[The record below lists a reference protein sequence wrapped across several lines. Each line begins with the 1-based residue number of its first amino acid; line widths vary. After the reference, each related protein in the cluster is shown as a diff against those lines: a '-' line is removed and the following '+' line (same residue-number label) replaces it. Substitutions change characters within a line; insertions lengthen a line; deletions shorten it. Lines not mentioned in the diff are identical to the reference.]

1 MYTIVYGSTA
11 NRDLTAKDNSNIL
24 ETSLDF
30 NEKNDVSGCLIYH
43 NHRFVQILE
52 GDKTIVEELYLNIK
66 KDKRHSDVTLLYN
79 PSKRERTFSNWSMA
93 FIDLSIDNDNTEE
106 RKLFK
111 TNLITYSELAETSDQ
126 ASAIFWS
133 EVKLILEQNDL

>member
-1 MYTIVYGSTA
+1 MYSIIYRSTGSP
-11 NRDLTAKDNSNIL
+11 DLAAKDISNIL
-24 ETSLDF
+24 ETAREF
-30 NEKNDVSGCLIYH
+30 NKINDITGCLIYH
-43 NHRFVQILE
+43 NHMFIQALE
-52 GDKTIVEELYLNIK
+52 GDRTILEELYLRIK

-111 TNLITYSELAETSDQ
+111 TNLITYSELAEISDQ

-133 EVKLILEQNDL
+133 EVKSILK

>member
-11 NRDLTAKDNSNIL
+11 NLDLIARDISNIL
-24 ETSLDF
+24 ENARDF

-43 NHRFVQILE
+43 NNRFLQILE
-52 GDKTIVEELYLNIK
+52 GDKTLVEELYLNIK
-66 KDKRHSDVTLLYN
+66 KDTHHSDVKLLYN
-79 PSKRERTFSNWSMA
+79 SFTRERTFSNWSMA
-93 FIDLSIDNDNTEE
+93 FIDLSLDNENTEK

-111 TNLITYSELAETSDQ
+111 TNLITYSELVEISDQ

-133 EVKLILEQNDL
+133 EVKSILK